1 MKRLKHT
8 VWLVVTV
15 CSGWAQAASPE
26 RAFNLDAQLSAGGPR
41 DVMRRPLAE
50 AMLSQLEQRLIV
62 GNQPS
67 AGEVLNLSNA
77 QVAGE

>member
-1 MKRLKHT
+1 
-8 VWLVVTV
+8 
-15 CSGWAQAASPE
+15 
-26 RAFNLDAQLSAGGPR
+26 
-41 DVMRRPLAE
+41 
-50 AMLSQLEQRLIV
+50 MLSQLEQRLIV